1 MQKTKYV
8 VRCCVK
14 TAPSALV
21 GRGEVVIDRRSH
33 RGGSHPLFSENK
45 KNIPTLSFPATYWRC
60 PFSWRRGDGVPLT
73 VSACSLPSP
82 RNYVLHFCQLL
93 RGSAVYL
100 PHRCRYDLGL
110 PACAFTGP
118 DKTVERRRKPDKSRP
133 RTAVLCDC
141 AHRQA
146 RRKVC
151 SQHGDTRFGTR

>member
-1 MQKTKYV
+1 M
-8 VRCCVK
+8 
-14 TAPSALV
+14 
-21 GRGEVVIDRRSH
+21 IDRRSH
-33 RGGSHPLFSENK
+33 QGGSGFILFFREQK
-45 KNIPTLSFPATYWRC
+45 KYTRLEFSRHQTDHISRLHLRC
-60 PFSWRRGDGVPLT
+60 AFSVHTPFSWRRGDGVPLT
-73 VSACSLPSP
+73 VSACSLQSP

-93 RGSAVYL
+93 RGSALYL
-100 PHRCRYDLGL
+100 QHPCRYDLGL

>member
-1 MQKTKYV
+1 M
-8 VRCCVK
+8 
-14 TAPSALV
+14 
-21 GRGEVVIDRRSH
+21 IDRRSH
-33 RGGSHPLFSENK
+33 QGGSGFILFFREQK
-45 KNIPTLSFPATYWRC
+45 KHTRLEFSRHQTDPYFSPPFTTLHT
-60 PFSWRRGDGVPLT
+60 PFSWRRGEGVPLT
-73 VSACSLPSP
+73 VSACSLQSP

-93 RGSAVYL
+93 RGSALYL